1 MSALPSA
8 PNSLS
13 INQIAQEFGGDT
25 PHAISEY
32 YAGGDNVPAGTQGE
46 GGGIPSSGSAISI
59 GDFFGSRQRVTINLT
74 ISSNVNN
81 YQISQQRGGS
91 YEAGFTDITVTN
103 NSGIVVGSTAVGTA
117 SLATGAAPNYASGDT
132 IKIINNGSIVG
143 KGGDGGAGMANNGTG
158 VVAGQAAGDAIDIAY
173 PVTIQNASGAK
184 IEGAGGGGGGGGRGS
199 TVQPG
204 QPGNPGNPG
213 NPPSEAG
220 GKSQGTQP
228 GQPAQP
234 GQPSNPP
241 STQFFGGGGGGG
253 GSGRG
258 SGSGGAGGSSQGQ
271 AGQIGQDT
279 SPFSGGAGGD
289 STGQTNP
296 NGGAGGGRG
305 QAGQAGQQGGGAGA
319 AGKAV
324 EPNSNQLTLQNSGQ
338 VVGATS

>member
-1 MSALPSA
+1 MPALPSA

-103 NSGIVVGSTAVGTA
+103 QAQVGSTAVGTA
-117 SLATGAAPNYASGDT
+117 GISTGAAPNYASGDT
-132 IKIINNGSIVG
+132 IKIVNNGEIRG
-143 KGGDGGAGMANNGTG
+143 KGGNGGAGMANNGTG
-158 VVAGQAAGDAIDIAY
+158 VAAGQAAGDAIDIAY

-184 IEGAGGGGGGGGRGS
+184 ILGAGGGGGGGGRGS

-204 QPGNPGNPG
+204 QPGNP
-213 NPPSEAG
+213 PSQSG
-220 GKSQGTQP
+220 GKSQGQ
-228 GQPAQP
+228 QP

-241 STQFFGGGGGGG
+241 ATQFFGGGGGGG
-253 GSGRG
+253 GAGNNAG
-258 SGSGGAGGSSQGQ
+258 SAGAGGSSQGQ
-271 AGQIGQDT
+271 AGQAGGADA
-279 SPFSGGAGGD
+279 GGAGGD

-296 NGGAGGGRG
+296 NGGAGGGSG

-324 EPNSNQLTLQNSGQ
+324 EPNSNQLTIQNSGQ
-338 VVGATS
+338 VVGSTS

>member
-132 IKIINNGSIVG
+132 IKIVNNGSIVG
-143 KGGDGGAGMANNGTG
+143 KGGNGGAGMANNGTG
-158 VVAGQAAGDAIDIAY
+158 VAAGQAAGDAIDIAF
-173 PVTIQNASGAK
+173 PTTVQNASGAK

-204 QPGNPGNPG
+204 QPGNP
-213 NPPSEAG
+213 PSQAG
-220 GKSQGTQP
+220 GKTQGQ
-228 GQPAQP
+228 QP

-241 STQFFGGGGGGG
+241 ATQFFGGGGGGG

-258 SGSGGAGGSSQGQ
+258 SGAGGAGGSSQGQ

-324 EPNSNQLTLQNSGQ
+324 EPNGNQLTIQNSGQ
-338 VVGATS
+338 VVGSTS

>member
-132 IKIINNGSIVG
+132 IKIVNNGSIVG
-143 KGGDGGAGMANNGTG
+143 KGGNGGAGMANNGTG
-158 VVAGQAAGDAIDIAY
+158 VAAGQAAGDAIDIAF
-173 PVTIQNASGAK
+173 PTTVQNASGAK

-204 QPGNPGNPG
+204 QPGNP
-213 NPPSEAG
+213 PSQSG
-220 GKSQGTQP
+220 GKSQGQ
-228 GQPAQP
+228 QP

-241 STQFFGGGGGGG
+241 ATQFFGGGGGGG

-271 AGQIGQDT
+271 AGQAGGAD
-279 SPFSGGAGGD
+279 SGGSGG
-289 STGQTNP
+289 SATGQTNP
-296 NGGAGGGRG
+296 DGGAGGAVGA
-305 QAGQAGQQGGGAGA
+305 AGGAGQQGGAAGA
-319 AGKAV
+319 AGHAI
-324 EPNSNQLTLQNSGQ
+324 ESNSNQITLQNSGQ
-338 VVGATS
+338 TAGATS

>member
-13 INQIAQEFGGDT
+13 INQIAQEYGGST
-25 PHAISEY
+25 PHSMSEY
-32 YAGGDNVPAGTQGE
+32 YGDGDNVLDGAQGD
-46 GGGIPSSGSAISI
+46 GGAIPESGAISI
-59 GDFFGSRQRVTINLT
+59 GDFFGGRDRVVINLT

-81 YQISQQRGGS
+81 YQISQQRGGT
-91 YEAGFTDITVTN
+91 YEAGFTDIVLTN

-132 IKIINNGSIVG
+132 IKIISNGSIVG
-143 KGGDGGAGMANNGTG
+143 RGGNGGAGANNAGQG
-158 VVAGQAAGDAIDIAY
+158 VGAGQAAGDAIDIAY

-213 NPPSEAG
+213 NPPNPQ
-220 GKSQGTQP
+220 GKGSQP

-234 GQPSNPP
+234 GQPGNPP
-241 STQFFGGGGGGG
+241 ATQFFGGGGGGG

-279 SPFSGGAGGD
+279 SPFVGGAGGD

-305 QAGQAGQQGGGAGA
+305 QAGQAGVQGGGAGA

-324 EPNSNQLTLQNSGQ
+324 EPNSNQLTLQNGGQ

>member
-132 IKIINNGSIVG
+132 IKIVNNGSIVG
-143 KGGDGGAGMANNGTG
+143 KGGNGGAGMANNGTG
-158 VVAGQAAGDAIDIAY
+158 VAAGQAAGDAIDIAF
-173 PVTIQNASGAK
+173 PTTVQNASGAK

-204 QPGNPGNPG
+204 QPGNP
-213 NPPSEAG
+213 PSQSG
-220 GKSQGTQP
+220 GKSQGQ
-228 GQPAQP
+228 QP

-241 STQFFGGGGGGG
+241 ATQFFGGGGGGG
-253 GSGRG
+253 GAGNQV
-258 SGSGGAGGSSQGQ
+258 GSGGAGGSSQGQ
-271 AGQIGQDT
+271 AGQAGGAD
-279 SPFSGGAGGD
+279 SGGSGG
-289 STGQTNP
+289 SATGQTNP
-296 NGGAGGGRG
+296 DGGAGGAVGA
-305 QAGQAGQQGGGAGA
+305 AGGAGQQGGAAGA
-319 AGKAV
+319 AGHAI
-324 EPNSNQLTLQNSGQ
+324 ESNSNQITLQNSGQ
-338 VVGATS
+338 TAGATS

>member
-132 IKIINNGSIVG
+132 IKIVNNGSIVG
-143 KGGDGGAGMANNGTG
+143 KGGNGGAGMANDGTG
-158 VVAGQAAGDAIDIAY
+158 VAAGQAAGDAIDIAF
-173 PVTIQNASGAK
+173 PTTVQNASGAK

-204 QPGNPGNPG
+204 QPGNP
-213 NPPSEAG
+213 PSQSG
-220 GKSQGTQP
+220 GKSQGQ
-228 GQPAQP
+228 QP

-241 STQFFGGGGGGG
+241 ATQFFGGGGGGG

-258 SGSGGAGGSSQGQ
+258 SGSGGAGGSGQGQ
-271 AGQIGQDT
+271 AGQIGQDS

-324 EPNSNQLTLQNSGQ
+324 EPNGNQLTIQNSGQ
-338 VVGATS
+338 VVGSTS

>member
-46 GGGIPSSGSAISI
+46 GGGIPSSCSAISI

-132 IKIINNGSIVG
+132 IKIVNNGSIVG
-143 KGGDGGAGMANNGTG
+143 KGGNGGAGMANNGTG
-158 VVAGQAAGDAIDIAY
+158 VAAVQAAGDAIDIAF
-173 PVTIQNASGAK
+173 PTTVQNASGAK

-204 QPGNPGNPG
+204 QPGNP
-213 NPPSEAG
+213 PSQAG
-220 GKSQGTQP
+220 GKSQGQ
-228 GQPAQP
+228 QP

-241 STQFFGGGGGGG
+241 ATQFFGGGGGGG

-324 EPNSNQLTLQNSGQ
+324 EPNGNQLTIQNSGQ
-338 VVGATS
+338 VVGSTS

>member
-132 IKIINNGSIVG
+132 IKIVNNGSIVG
-143 KGGDGGAGMANNGTG
+143 KGGNGGAGMANNGTG
-158 VVAGQAAGDAIDIAY
+158 VAAGQAAGDSIDIAF
-173 PVTIQNASGAK
+173 PTTVQNASGAK

-204 QPGNPGNPG
+204 QPGNP
-213 NPPSEAG
+213 PSQTG
-220 GKSQGTQP
+220 GKSQSQ
-228 GQPAQP
+228 QP

-241 STQFFGGGGGGG
+241 ATQFFGGGGGGG

-324 EPNSNQLTLQNSGQ
+324 EPNGNQLTIQNSGQ
-338 VVGATS
+338 VVGSTS

>member
-132 IKIINNGSIVG
+132 IKIVNNGSIVG
-143 KGGDGGAGMANNGTG
+143 KGGNGGAGMANDGTG
-158 VVAGQAAGDAIDIAY
+158 VAAGQAAGDAIDIAF
-173 PVTIQNASGAK
+173 PTTVQNASGAK

-204 QPGNPGNPG
+204 QPGNP
-213 NPPSEAG
+213 PSQTG
-220 GKSQGTQP
+220 GKSQGQ
-228 GQPAQP
+228 QP

-241 STQFFGGGGGGG
+241 ATQFFGGGGGGG
-253 GSGRG
+253 GAGNQV
-258 SGSGGAGGSSQGQ
+258 GSGGAGGSSQGQ

-324 EPNSNQLTLQNSGQ
+324 EPNGNQLTIQNSGQ
-338 VVGATS
+338 VVGSTS

>member
-74 ISSNVNN
+74 ISSNTQN

-132 IKIINNGSIVG
+132 IKIVNNGSIVG
-143 KGGDGGAGMANNGTG
+143 KGGNGGAGMANNGTG
-158 VVAGQAAGDAIDIAY
+158 VAAGQAAGDAIDIAF
-173 PVTIQNASGAK
+173 PTTVQNASGAK

-204 QPGNPGNPG
+204 QPGNP
-213 NPPSEAG
+213 PSQSG
-220 GKSQGTQP
+220 GKSQGQ
-228 GQPAQP
+228 QP

-241 STQFFGGGGGGG
+241 ATQFFGGGGGGG
-253 GSGRG
+253 GAGNQV
-258 SGSGGAGGSSQGQ
+258 GSGGAGGSSQGQ
-271 AGQIGQDT
+271 AGQAGGAD
-279 SPFSGGAGGD
+279 SGGSGG
-289 STGQTNP
+289 SATGQTNP
-296 NGGAGGGRG
+296 DGGAGGAVGS
-305 QAGQAGQQGGGAGA
+305 AGGAGQQGGAAGA
-319 AGKAV
+319 AGHAI
-324 EPNSNQLTLQNSGQ
+324 ESNSNQITLQNSGQ
-338 VVGATS
+338 VAGATS

>member
-59 GDFFGSRQRVTINLT
+59 GDFFGSRQRVTINLS
-74 ISSNVNN
+74 ISSNTQN
-81 YQISQQRGGS
+81 YQISQQRGGT

-132 IKIINNGSIVG
+132 IKIVNNGSIVG
-143 KGGDGGAGMANNGTG
+143 KGGNGGAGMANNGTG
-158 VVAGQAAGDAIDIAY
+158 VAAGQAAGDAIDIAF
-173 PVTIQNASGAK
+173 PTTVQNASGAK

-204 QPGNPGNPG
+204 QPGNP
-213 NPPSEAG
+213 PSQSG
-220 GKSQGTQP
+220 GKSQGQ
-228 GQPAQP
+228 QP

-241 STQFFGGGGGGG
+241 ATQFFGGGGGGG

-279 SPFSGGAGGD
+279 SPFSGGAVGE

-324 EPNSNQLTLQNSGQ
+324 EPNGNQLTIQNSGQ
-338 VVGATS
+338 VVGSTS